1 MAAIKL
7 RESQVNPF
15 YKALDAQRK
24 ERNDQ
29 LALMAAEEDDVHGL
43 PLPIGDASDSE
54 GEEPL
59 ANGTENLFAHTHV
72 DIDEKASN
80 VPQATDR
87 VSEKRIDS
95 LVSPP
100 TVYGG
105 RHASDFNEPSDT
117 SKSAV
122 DPSARSSQAGQ
133 EIARPADG

>member
-1 MAAIKL
+1 M
-7 RESQVNPF
+7 NPF

-29 LALMAAEEDDVHGL
+29 LALMATEENDIRGL

-54 GEEPL
+54 GDEPL
-59 ANGTENLFAHTHV
+59 ADGKENLFAHTHV

-80 VPQATDR
+80 IPQASDR
-87 VSEKRIDS
+87 VSGKRIDS

-100 TVYGG
+100 TVYSA

-133 EIARPADG
+133 EVIRPADG